1 MITVLNWL
9 KRFAYSLLFIFIG
22 LIVYDILIS
31 GLISNNGKLYYFLGL
46 WLISAYIFLPRI
58 HRFLTRFYVP
68 DYFIGRVRTGDG
80 LLGDP
85 VNCAVVGNE
94 TQLINAMKKA
104 GWEQADPITLKTSW
118 RMITSSV
125 TKKSYPKAP
134 VSNLYL
140 FGNRHDLAFQK
151 EVNNNPRARHHVR
164 FWKAPT
170 GWYLP
175 GGYKVDW
182 VGAATYDTSV
192 GLSLFT
198 GQVTHKIAE
207 NTDEERDYVA
217 KSLGKSGRIEVIKHY
232 STAYH
237 SRNGGGD
244 SIKTD
249 GSLVIANLVGKN

>member
-1 MITVLNWL
+1 MITVLTWL
-9 KRFAYSLLFIFIG
+9 KRIAYSTVYILIG
-22 LIVYDILIS
+22 LVVYLSLLVEIIVGENRLA
-31 GLISNNGKLYYFLGL
+31 YFLIF

-58 HRFLTRFYVP
+58 HRFLTKFYVP
-68 DYFIGRVRTGDG
+68 NYFIGRVRTGDG

-85 VNCAVVGNE
+85 VNCSVVGNK
-94 TQLINAMKKA
+94 TQLVNAMKKA

-140 FGNRHDLAFQK
+140 FSRKHDLAFQK

-217 KSLGKSGRIEVIKHY
+217 KSLAISGKIDVIKHY

-249 GSLVIANLVGKN
+249 GSLVIANLAGN